1 MGSHCGTPAPGEH
14 RVHAA
19 VYDRLSKAADA
30 AGMAERRR
38 RLLATAR
45 GVVLEVGAGTGLNL
59 RHYSDDVDRVVVL
72 EPDAAMRRRMQANV
86 QAAPVPVEVR
96 PQGIDEA
103 ALDDDSFDTIV
114 CTLVL
119 CTVPDQGRALATLR
133 RVLRPDGYLL
143 FLEHVRDV
151 GLRQRAQRVAAPVW
165 RRLAAGCHLDRD
177 TVNAIRDADMTVTDC
192 DRYRISGLP
201 HVQGRA
207 RRRLAKE
214 AA

>member
-1 MGSHCGTPAPGEH
+1 MGTDH

-30 AGMAERRR
+30 AGMADRRR
-38 RLLATAR
+38 RLLADAR

-59 RHYSDDVDRVVVL
+59 RHYGPDVEKVVAL
-72 EPDAAMRRRMQANV
+72 EPDASMRRRMEANV
-86 QAAPVPVEVR
+86 TAAPVPVEVR
-96 PQGIDEA
+96 SEAIDEA
-103 ALDDDSFDTIV
+103 RLDDESVDTVV

-119 CTVPDQGRALATLR
+119 CSVPDQARSMERIG
-133 RVLRPDGYLL
+133 RVLRPGGYLL

-151 GLRQRAQRVAAPVW
+151 GLRKRAQQVAAPVW
-165 RRLAAGCHLDRD
+165 RRVAAGCNLDRD
-177 TVNAIRDADMTVTDC
+177 TVNAIRDAGFTVTDC
-192 DRYRISGLP
+192 DRFRAGGLP

-207 RRRLAKE
+207 RHRLLNEK